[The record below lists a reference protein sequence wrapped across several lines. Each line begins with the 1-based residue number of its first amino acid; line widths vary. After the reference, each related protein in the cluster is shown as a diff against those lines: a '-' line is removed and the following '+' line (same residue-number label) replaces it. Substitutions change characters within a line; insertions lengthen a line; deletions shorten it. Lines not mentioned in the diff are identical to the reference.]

1 MLTNLTNTLYILI
14 GFPGSGKSTWAKVKA
29 RELNTIIICRDSFR
43 TMFKHSYVFNKEYE
57 PLVMDMAFNS
67 AELAIENNNNV
78 IIDETNLTKLI
89 RLEWLTRCHKAARK
103 VLVWCQES
111 EKNLENRMKDDRGC
125 SKEKW
130 HEIIENMKK
139 TFEAPGFSESVDEII
154 FVKNVP
160 VNLL

>member
-1 MLTNLTNTLYILI
+1 MTELTNTLYIMC

-29 RELNTIIICRDSFR
+29 REHNTLIICRDSFR
-43 TMFKHSYVFNKEYE
+43 TMFKHSYVFDKEYE
-57 PLVMDMAFNS
+57 PLVLDMAFNS
-67 AELAIENNNNV
+67 AEIAIDDNRNV

-89 RLEWLTRCHKAARK
+89 RLEWLTRCYRAVRK

-111 EKNLENRMKDDRGC
+111 EKNLENRMKDSRDV

-130 HEIIENMKK
+130 QEIIDGMKK
-139 TFEAPGFSESVDEII
+139 IFEAPGFSENVDEII
-154 FVKNVP
+154 LVKNVP